1 MARKYVYELD
11 NSAIIHLA
19 TLSKHDS
26 NVYRLQLEL
35 TEPVDPQ
42 MLQTALDRV
51 VPRFP
56 TIAAGIWQGWF
67 RCGLVPVKH
76 IQVQPDP
83 GVLITMT
90 RAEIDKCALRMYY
103 KDNLLSG
110 EFFHSLSDGTGAG
123 VFMKTLLAEYLRLR
137 HGVAF
142 TGDGILPLDQQP
154 APSELVDDFY
164 THSGGPKASL
174 GQAQSYQ
181 IPGMAQAG
189 TRTQTLA
196 QDYDA
201 AAVKAAAR
209 RYGVTVNTLLTAV
222 MFRSVAQISREGGNP
237 QNRPIR
243 LMVPVNLRRLFPST
257 TLRNFSYFSLPGVT
271 EEEGL
276 APMDQLV
283 ANVQTQLAKLCAKD
297 VLRAAITTNTSLDKN
312 PLFKLIPLPVKRAI
326 LKQANLML
334 GSKASCMSLT
344 NLGVLSVPPEAA
356 VYVRDIRYM
365 LTPRTQSPYNCTVST
380 YGNTC
385 GITFSCLN
393 NQAGLETKFRANMEQ
408 ILAENE

>member
-19 TLSKHDS
+19 TLSKRDS
-26 NVYRLQLEL
+26 NVYRLQMEL
-35 TEPVDPQ
+35 AEPVDPKL
-42 MLQTALDRV
+42 LQTALDRV
-51 VPRFP
+51 APRFP

-76 IQVQPDP
+76 IPVQPDP

-90 RAEIDKCALRMYY
+90 RAEIERCALRMYY

-123 VFMKTLLAEYLRLR
+123 IFMKTLMAEYLRLR
-137 HGVAF
+137 CGLVMA
-142 TGDGILPLDQQP
+142 DPGILPLDEEP
-154 APSELVDDFY
+154 APSELVDDFF
-164 THSGGPKASL
+164 THAGGPKASL
-174 GQAQSYQ
+174 GQPQSYQ

-189 TRTQTLA
+189 ARTRILA
-196 QDYDA
+196 QNYDA

-222 MFRSVAQISREGGNP
+222 MFRSVAQISREAGNP
-237 QNRPIR
+237 QKRPIR
-243 LMVPVNLRRLFPST
+243 LMVPVNLRRMFPST
-257 TLRNFSYFSLPGVT
+257 TLRNFSYFVQPGVT

-276 APMDQLV
+276 APMAELIR
-283 ANVQTQLAKLCAKD
+283 NVHTQLSALCTKEQM
-297 VLRAAITTNTSLDKN
+297 RAAITTNTSLDKN

-334 GSKASCMSLT
+334 GSKASCMSIT
-344 NLGVLSVPPEAA
+344 NLGVLSVPPEARS
-356 VYVRDIRYM
+356 YVRDIRYM

-385 GITFSCLN
+385 AVTFSCLN
-393 NQAGLETKFRANMEQ
+393 NQAGLETKFRANLEQ
-408 ILAENE
+408 ILAENQ